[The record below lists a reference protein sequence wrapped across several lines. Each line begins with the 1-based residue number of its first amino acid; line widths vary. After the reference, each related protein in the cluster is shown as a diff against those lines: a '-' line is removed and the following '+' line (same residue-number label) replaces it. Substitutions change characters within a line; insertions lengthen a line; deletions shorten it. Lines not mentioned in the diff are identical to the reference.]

1 MTDEKRN
8 PTTPPREASAPPR
21 QTGHPT
27 ESEAAAGTMSPN
39 LDPEDVHDTPQP
51 PRSGA
56 GAPPPKSGEDT
67 TASRASQR
75 PLDAVTDPKHK
86 TAPKADSPVKSGMIW
101 GVVAVIVLLVVVF
114 IVL

>member
-1 MTDEKRN
+1 MADEKR
-8 PTTPPREASAPPR
+8 TTATPPRDTSTPPR

-39 LDPEDVHDTPQP
+39 LDPEDVHDTPQT
-51 PRSGA
+51 PRPGA
-56 GAPPPKSGEDT
+56 GTPPPTGKADT

-86 TAPKADSPVKSGMIW
+86 TAPKSDSPMKSGMIW
-101 GVVAVIVLLVVVF
+101 GVAAVIILLVVVF
-114 IVL
+114 ILL